1 MSYYATHRRNILNS
15 VGISQNSIEPG
26 DILEFRYKGKSKN
39 SLEIVLCLNAL
50 KKDREKKLHALK
62 LENIS
67 LSQFKQILT
76 KIGTT
81 GKSGTIAVDEK
92 RGYRKVKVGRITY
105 TRGLKVGVEGSSESE
120 RKTFYKEVIKQFN
133 KLDSYR
139 TYIGKNITAVKL
151 IEYDFGVKQLG
162 LKNEDLLQDT
172 DT

>member
-1 MSYYATHRRNILNS
+1 MSYYATHRRNILDS
-15 VGISQNSIEPG
+15 VGISQNNIEPG

-50 KKDREKKLHALK
+50 NKDKEKKLHALK

-76 KIGTT
+76 RIGNP
-81 GKSGTIAVDEK
+81 KLMIDNRK
-92 RGYRKVKVGRITY
+92 NRKVIKVVI
-105 TRGLKVGVEGSSESE
+105 EGNTEGE
-120 RKTFYKEVIKQFN
+120 RQRFYKNVAKRFSKFN
-133 KLDSYR
+133 AYR

-151 IEYDFGVKQLG
+151 IEYDLGVKQLG

>member
-1 MSYYATHRRNILNS
+1 MSFVATHRRNII
-15 VGISQNSIEPG
+15 GITPIGKNEIQPG

-50 KKDREKKLHALK
+50 NKDKEKKLHALK

-76 KIGTT
+76 RIGNP
-81 GKSGTIAVDEK
+81 KLMIDN
-92 RGYRKVKVGRITY
+92 RKNR
-105 TRGLKVGVEGSSESE
+105 
-120 RKTFYKEVIKQFN
+120 EVIKVVIEGNTKGERQRFYKNVAKRFSKFN
-133 KLDSYR
+133 AYR

>member
-1 MSYYATHRRNILNS
+1 MSYYATHRRNILDS
-15 VGISQNSIEPG
+15 VGISQNNIEPG

-67 LSQFKQILT
+67 LSQFKQILR
-76 KIGTT
+76 KIGNP
-81 GKSGTIAVDEK
+81 KLMIDNRK
-92 RGYRKVKVGRITY
+92 NRKVIKVVI
-105 TRGLKVGVEGSSESE
+105 EGNTEGE
-120 RKTFYKEVIKQFN
+120 RQRFYKNVAKRFSKFN
-133 KLDSYR
+133 AYR

>member
-76 KIGTT
+76 RIGNP
-81 GKSGTIAVDEK
+81 KLMIDNRK
-92 RGYRKVKVGRITY
+92 NRKVIKVVI
-105 TRGLKVGVEGSSESE
+105 EGNTEGE
-120 RKTFYKEVIKQFN
+120 RQRFYKNVAKRFSKFN
-133 KLDSYR
+133 AYR

>member
-1 MSYYATHRRNILNS
+1 MSLHPEANCVIMRAGIILNL
-15 VGISQNSIEPG
+15 VAIKLKIW
-26 DILEFRYKGKSKN
+26 F
-39 SLEIVLCLNAL
+39 LNAL
-50 KKDREKKLHALK
+50 NKDKEKKLHALK

-76 KIGTT
+76 RIGNP
-81 GKSGTIAVDEK
+81 KLMIDNRK
-92 RGYRKVKVGRITY
+92 NRKVIKVVI
-105 TRGLKVGVEGSSESE
+105 EGNTEGE
-120 RKTFYKEVIKQFN
+120 RQRFYKNVAKRFSKFN
-133 KLDSYR
+133 AYR